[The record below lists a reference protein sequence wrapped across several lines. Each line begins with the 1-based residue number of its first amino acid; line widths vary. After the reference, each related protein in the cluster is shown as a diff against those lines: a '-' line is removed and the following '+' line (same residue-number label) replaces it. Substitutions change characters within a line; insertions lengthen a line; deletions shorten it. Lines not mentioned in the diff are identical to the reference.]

1 MRRTTD
7 VSRPGRVAVGV
18 EYEGGAYSGWQQQ
31 RTANSIAATLER
43 ALSSIADEPVEVI
56 CAGRTDAGVHAR
68 EQVAHFDTHATRSRI
83 AWLLG
88 TNTELPADVSLRW
101 VHAVPDHFHA
111 RYSALSRTYRYLI
124 LNQAARSALLAGR
137 ALLVHQPLDVEA
149 MQAGAQWLVGEHDFS
164 AFRSSECQSHS
175 PIRLLQSLRVR
186 RNGPWVAIDVTGNA
200 FLHHMVRN
208 IAGLLLLIGQG
219 RSPPERAR
227 EQLESRQRSTGAAT
241 AAAHGLYLW
250 HVQYPPQFGLPTDSA
265 MIDAAIPGWPSA
277 VP

>member
-1 MRRTTD
+1 VPKRI
-7 VSRPGRVAVGV
+7 AVGV

-31 RTANSIAATLER
+31 LSASSVQSALER
-43 ALSSIADEPVEVI
+43 ALSSVADERIELI

-68 EQVAHFDTHATRSRI
+68 EQVAHFDTVATRNST

-88 TNTELPADVSLRW
+88 TNTALPPDISLRW
-101 VHAVPDHFHA
+101 AQGVPDHFHA

-124 LNQAARSALLAGR
+124 LNQAARSALSAGR
-137 ALLVHQPLDVEA
+137 ALLVHQGLDVEA
-149 MQAGAQWLVGEHDFS
+149 MQAGAQCLIGEHDFS

-175 PIRLLQSLRVR
+175 PVRVLSALRVR
-186 RNGPWVAIDVTGNA
+186 RSGAWVAIDVTANA

-208 IAGLLLLIGQG
+208 IAGLLVFIGQG
-219 RSPPERAR
+219 RAQPQRAR

-250 HVQYPPQFGLPTDSA
+250 RVQYPPQFGLPADSA
-265 MIDAAIPGWPSA
+265 MIDAPIPGWPST